1 MTEIEKV
8 QITISKIDS
17 AIAMLGGASHKA
29 REHLAVARHELI
41 KEVVRLRALGM
52 PEGTGL

>member
-29 REHLAVARHELI
+29 REHLHQARHELI
-41 KEVVRLRALGM
+41 NEVVRLRALGM
-52 PEGTGL
+52 PEGVGL